1 MKNAITP
8 AMPTWMKDLIRDV
21 MNPTLGSLRQ
31 SRLAHEGPEFFR
43 AYGSETQAFY
53 SYTAA
58 GQRLKSDCLLRLGP
72 AE

>member
-53 SYTAA
+53 SYPAA
-58 GQRLKSDCLLRLGP
+58 
-72 AE
+72 